1 MIIRTGIIILFI
13 GLCSY
18 LSALLKRFEKR
29 LVFFS
34 SKSLHI
40 YILHLVLLYGTP
52 WFPSVGRIFMH
63 EASLE
68 IGAISAMLI
77 VTLTP
82 GLIALEQYV
91 RKNLYYAHET
101 IKYTL
106 AVMLAYA
113 LIV

>member
-1 MIIRTGIIILFI
+1 
-13 GLCSY
+13 
-18 LSALLKRFEKR
+18 
-29 LVFFS
+29 
-34 SKSLHI
+34 
-40 YILHLVLLYGTP
+40 
-52 WFPSVGRIFMH
+52 MH
-63 EASLE
+63 ETSLE

-91 RKNLYYAHET
+91 RENFYYAHAT

>member
-1 MIIRTGIIILFI
+1 
-13 GLCSY
+13 
-18 LSALLKRFEKR
+18 
-29 LVFFS
+29 
-34 SKSLHI
+34 
-40 YILHLVLLYGTP
+40 
-52 WFPSVGRIFMH
+52 MH

-91 RKNLYYAHET
+91 RVNLYYSHAT